1 MEIAN
6 LGDFEYKY
14 YMYYRPEKF
23 DFLGVH
29 TSGLIKFNCME
40 TGGKV
45 SSEQLK
51 SYESYATHKT
61 ELNKNLALRLDEY
74 KVKNRIPKE
83 ELAKVSSVEF
93 TPSDSYFL
101 IDTSWNEEE
110 GLAALFDNYGNIIS
124 VVTQDTIL

>member
-23 DFLGVH
+23 DFLGIH

-45 SSEQLK
+45 SPEQLK
-51 SYESYATHKT
+51 SYKSYVTHKS
-61 ELNKNLALRLDEY
+61 ELNKSLALRLDEY
-74 KVKNRIPKE
+74 KVKNNIPTEKI
-83 ELAKVSSVEF
+83 AKVSSVEF
-93 TPSDSYFL
+93 TSSDSYFL
-101 IDTSWNEEE
+101 IDTSWDEEE
-110 GLAALFDNYGNIIS
+110 GLAALFDNSGKVIS
-124 VVTQDTIL
+124 VVPQDTIL